1 MFSASDQRGTHNAC
15 GKVSNQPRSR
25 PPFCGVEA
33 TGICLG
39 VTFLIGKSPAAD
51 ANPLRADRRTR
62 KDSSRLVAGR
72 SPPRTIDHQ
81 ELVFKEE
88 IFGEDRLDAARSQQR
103 SQCGHQMREQ
113 REQVSHHRE
122 TLREALP
129 SDKTAKCI
137 H

>member
-1 MFSASDQRGTHNAC
+1 M
-15 GKVSNQPRSR
+15 
-25 PPFCGVEA
+25 
-33 TGICLG
+33 
-39 VTFLIGKSPAAD
+39 
-51 ANPLRADRRTR
+51 
-62 KDSSRLVAGR
+62 AGR

-137 H
+137 HSTRELSIAMHSISGHLNPFQ